1 MIKKYLMIVNS
12 KDSCFSLWRFWI
24 QGNLRLRKLR
34 WIRTL
39 LLILCLFTSSEV
51 WPSTL
56 RSHPIL
62 THISIR
68 LIYSVFSYKIS
79 NLVFLVVMIRWGRF
93 KVIFSK
99 IRKGFS
105 IVLKLVN
112 LLLLIY
118 STTPITPINRIII
131 SIPQLN
137 THR

>member
-1 MIKKYLMIVNS
+1 MIVISN
-12 KDSCFSLWRFWI
+12 KIMVLRRIRLWI
-24 QGNLRLRKLR
+24 IRLCIRKL
-34 WIRTL
+34 L
-39 LLILCLFTSSEV
+39 NSS
-51 WPSTL
+51 S
-56 RSHPIL
+56 R
-62 THISIR
+62 
-68 LIYSVFSYKIS
+68 

-93 KVIFSK
+93 RVIFSK

-137 THR
+137 TPK